1 MHIDVLEEDTL
12 VRVGWVDVWVSLYW
26 EDAYR
31 TMGRF
36 TLEVRPTP
44 ENLSL
49 LREGRW
55 LKRSDSD
62 LPMRI
67 CDRSQQDQ
75 DAPFVCS
82 GFAATWLLTRRVST
96 TIIKDQPAE
105 AAMRQLVADMAPW
118 PRLELGQA
126 GGFDTRFDKRTS
138 SGSVFEYC
146 ETIAAACDLGFRIRL
161 TGKGR
166 SKKLLFEVYRPTADP
181 NHRYSTAWGTLTSLG
196 WRFADTDYANVAIV
210 QGAGEGEDRATVTV
224 GDTAAT
230 GSARREIYVDAR
242 DVQPDEEKGET
253 AQSASYLTRLTD
265 RGGKKLLEQLRTGVI
280 EFDPE
285 DEGLHP
291 GDVLRVQIPEM
302 GYRATV
308 RVAAVILQSQAD
320 RTTCT
325 TRLGTPVWTKY

>member
-82 GFAATWLLTRRVST
+82 GFAATWLLDPRAPKVEMPPELKER
-96 TIIKDQPAE
+96 IARMKAE
-105 AAMRQLVADMAPW
+105 A
-118 PRLELGQA
+118 
-126 GGFDTRFDKRTS
+126 
-138 SGSVFEYC
+138 
-146 ETIAAACDLGFRIRL
+146 
-161 TGKGR
+161 
-166 SKKLLFEVYRPTADP
+166 KK
-181 NHRYSTAWGTLTSLG
+181 
-196 WRFADTDYANVAIV
+196 I
-210 QGAGEGEDRATVTV
+210 
-224 GDTAAT
+224 
-230 GSARREIYVDAR
+230 
-242 DVQPDEEKGET
+242 EEAE
-253 AQSASYLTRLTD
+253 
-265 RGGKKLLEQLRTGVI
+265 
-280 EFDPE
+280 
-285 DEGLHP
+285 
-291 GDVLRVQIPEM
+291 
-302 GYRATV
+302 
-308 RVAAVILQSQAD
+308 
-320 RTTCT
+320 
-325 TRLGTPVWTKY
+325 

>member
-96 TIIKDQPAE
+96 TIIKD
-105 AAMRQLVADMAPW
+105 
-118 PRLELGQA
+118 
-126 GGFDTRFDKRTS
+126 
-138 SGSVFEYC
+138 
-146 ETIAAACDLGFRIRL
+146 
-161 TGKGR
+161 
-166 SKKLLFEVYRPTADP
+166 
-181 NHRYSTAWGTLTSLG
+181 
-196 WRFADTDYANVAIV
+196 
-210 QGAGEGEDRATVTV
+210 
-224 GDTAAT
+224 
-230 GSARREIYVDAR
+230 
-242 DVQPDEEKGET
+242 
-253 AQSASYLTRLTD
+253 
-265 RGGKKLLEQLRTGVI
+265 
-280 EFDPE
+280 
-285 DEGLHP
+285 
-291 GDVLRVQIPEM
+291 
-302 GYRATV
+302 
-308 RVAAVILQSQAD
+308 
-320 RTTCT
+320 
-325 TRLGTPVWTKY
+325 